1 MSQMDVDED
10 EDKCGQPPN
19 SPKQPAIALKQKGP
33 FLKNANSAK
42 YPCSPTS
49 RQHHKHYL
57 ISLSLSLSFFRDPD
71 PPHCLAATAPIA
83 QTNPHMY
90 AAEGAPVTRIAFS
103 SCLWSESVAA
113 HPAEANQFWTDV
125 RSAHACCFPPK

>member
-57 ISLSLSLSFFRDPD
+57 LSLSLSLGTLILPTVWPLQRPLRRPIRTCTRQRALPSPALLS
-71 PPHCLAATAPIA
+71 PPASGQRAWRPIPRR
-83 QTNPHMY
+83 QT
-90 AAEGAPVTRIAFS
+90 S
-103 SCLWSESVAA
+103 SGRTSGLRMRAVSRQNSC
-113 HPAEANQFWTDV
+113 
-125 RSAHACCFPPK
+125 